1 MGTGTLRGSIP
12 YADEQSAM
20 EHWSHDGWVPVG
32 WWRAERPYVV
42 AAHLGAVLEAA
53 PFTIELD
60 HAATCLVDPRAFFER
75 EATKRFVAE
84 FNARLG
90 LLE

>member
-1 MGTGTLRGSIP
+1 
-12 YADEQSAM
+12 M

-32 WWRAERPYVV
+32 WWRAERPHVV
-42 AAHLGAVLEAA
+42 AAHLGPVLETA

-60 HAATCLVDPRAFFER
+60 HATACAVDPRALLLAK
-75 EATKRFVAE
+75 ATKRFVAE